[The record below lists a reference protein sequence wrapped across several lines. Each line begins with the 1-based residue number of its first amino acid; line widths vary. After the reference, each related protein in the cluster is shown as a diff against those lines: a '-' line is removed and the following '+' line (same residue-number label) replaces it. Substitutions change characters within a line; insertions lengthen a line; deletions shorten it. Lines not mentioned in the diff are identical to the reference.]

1 MMKRDKL
8 ARVSGG
14 KVVFGFVLFI
24 LMGFFAI
31 IVQGAVPEI
40 FGFRVEWLLIFF
52 IYVGIYK
59 SPGLSFLI
67 TMTLGLLYD
76 LMSSAPVGQGFFY
89 AFYAMGA
96 ARIISSIIYA
106 NRLGIMFLTTAAVT
120 LSLNLILI
128 LIFLVS
134 PFKVGSVS
142 LLLRFIVPSSFL
154 TAAISVPLFFLIKY
168 IDPER
173 GGYYLTRF
181 MREEKEFPLL

>member
-1 MMKRDKL
+1 MLKRETL

-14 KVVFGFVLFI
+14 RAVFGFVLIIF
-24 LMGFFAI
+24 LGFFAI
-31 IVQGAVPEI
+31 IIQGVIPEI

-59 SPGLSFLI
+59 SPGLSIII
-67 TMTLGLLYD
+67 TATLGLLYD
-76 LMSSAPVGQGFFY
+76 LMSSAPVGQGFFC
-89 AFYAMGA
+89 AFYSMGA

-134 PFKVGSVS
+134 LNKVGSVS
-142 LLLRFIVPSSFL
+142 LLIRFIVPSSFL
-154 TAAISVPLFFLIKY
+154 TAAISVPLFSLLKY